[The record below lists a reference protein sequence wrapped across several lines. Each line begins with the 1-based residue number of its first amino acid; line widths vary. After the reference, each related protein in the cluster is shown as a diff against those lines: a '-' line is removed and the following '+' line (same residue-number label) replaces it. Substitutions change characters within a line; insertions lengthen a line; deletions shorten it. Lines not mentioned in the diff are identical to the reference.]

1 MKVMSRDFTRTEKI
15 LLLLLAVILV
25 GLVYYRFV
33 YVLVNDSVN
42 SSNSEAQALQTE
54 ISAAEGRLTHLQ
66 SLQSEM
72 DTMEEEGTMSYMP
85 SYNNSKDEI
94 AFLNDVLA
102 STEKYSI
109 SFADVTRSGDQI
121 RRSFTLQ
128 FETTSYKTAQKI
140 LESLCES
147 RDRCLVGDIR
157 CNINETGR
165 TTVNAAAT
173 FYETMV
179 GGTPDAGLPTD
190 SAAVNQ

>member
-15 LLLLLAVILV
+15 LLVLLAVILV

-33 YVLVNDSVN
+33 YVLVNDSV
-42 SSNSEAQALQTE
+42 SSSHSEAQALQTE
-54 ISAAEGRLTHLQ
+54 ITAAEGRLTHLKT
-66 SLQSEM
+66 LRSEM

-128 FETTSYKTAQKI
+128 YVTTTYKAAQQI
-140 LESLCES
+140 LEALSQS

-157 CNINETGR
+157 CSITETGV

-179 GGTPDAGLPTD
+179 GGTPDAGLPAD
-190 SAAVNQ
+190 SAAVNR

>member
-15 LLLLLAVILV
+15 LLVLLAVILV

-54 ISAAEGRLTHLQ
+54 ISVAEGRLTHLK

-72 DTMEEEGTMSYMP
+72 DTMEEEGSMSYMP

-128 FETTSYKTAQKI
+128 YETTSYKTAQKI

-157 CNINETGR
+157 CNITETGR

-179 GGTPDAGLPTD
+179 GGTPDAGLPAD
-190 SAAVNQ
+190 SAAVNN

>member
-15 LLLLLAVILV
+15 LLVLLAVILV

-33 YVLVNDSVN
+33 YVLVNDSVS

-54 ISAAEGRLTHLQ
+54 ISAAESRVLHLK

-72 DTMEEEGTMSYMP
+72 DTMEEEGSMSYMP
-85 SYNNSKDEI
+85 SYNNSKAEI

-102 STEKYSI
+102 STDKYSI
-109 SFADVTRSGDQI
+109 SFADVARSGDQI

-128 FETTSYKTAQKI
+128 YTTASYKTAQKI
-140 LESLCES
+140 LESLCQS

-157 CNINETGR
+157 CTITETGV

-179 GGTPDAGLPTD
+179 GGTADAGLPADT
-190 SAAVNQ
+190 AAVNQ

>member
-15 LLLLLAVILV
+15 LLVLLAVILV

-33 YVLVNDSVN
+33 YVMVNESIT
-42 SSNSEAQALQTE
+42 SSNSEAQALQTD
-54 ISAAEGRLTHLQ
+54 ISVAEGRVSHLK

-72 DTMEEEGTMSYMP
+72 DTMEEQGVMSYMP
-85 SYNNSKDEI
+85 SYNNSKEEI

-121 RRSFTLQ
+121 RRGFTLQ
-128 FETTSYKTAQKI
+128 YVTASYKTAQTI
-140 LESLCES
+140 LEQLCQS

-157 CNINETGR
+157 CTVAESGA

-179 GGTPDAGLPTD
+179 GGTPDAGLPAD
-190 SAAVNQ
+190 SAAVNR

>member
-15 LLLLLAVILV
+15 LLVLLAVILV

-33 YVLVNDSVN
+33 YVFVNDSVN

-54 ISAAEGRLTHLQ
+54 ISAAEGRLTHLK

-72 DTMEEEGTMSYMP
+72 DTMEEAGTMSYMP
-85 SYNNSKDEI
+85 SYNNSKAEI

-102 STEKYSI
+102 ATEKYSI
-109 SFADVTRSGDQI
+109 SFAEVTRSGDQI

-128 FETTSYKTAQKI
+128 YVTTSYKDAQTI
-140 LESLCES
+140 LEALCES
-147 RDRCLVGDIR
+147 RDRCLVGDIK
-157 CNINETGR
+157 CSIAESGM

-179 GGTPDAGLPTD
+179 GGTADAGLPAD
-190 SAAVNQ
+190 SAAVN

>member
-33 YVLVNDSVN
+33 YVLVNDSVR
-42 SSNSEAQALQTE
+42 SSNSEAEALQTE
-54 ISAAEGRLTHLQ
+54 ISAAEGRLTHLK

-72 DTMEEEGTMSYMP
+72 DTMEEEGSMSYMP
-85 SYNNSKDEI
+85 SYNNSKAEI

-102 STEKYSI
+102 STEKYSV
-109 SFADVTRSGDQI
+109 SFAEVTRSGDQI
-121 RRSFTLQ
+121 RRSFSLQ
-128 FETTSYKTAQKI
+128 YVTTSYKDAQTI
-140 LESLCES
+140 LKSLCES
-147 RDRCLVGDIR
+147 RDRCLVGDIK
-157 CNINETGR
+157 CSITESGT

-179 GGTPDAGLPTD
+179 GGTADAGLPAD

>member
-1 MKVMSRDFTRTEKI
+1 MKVMSRDFTRMEKI

-33 YVLVNDSVN
+33 YVLVNDSVR
-42 SSNSEAQALQTE
+42 SSNSEAEALQTE
-54 ISAAEGRLTHLQ
+54 ISVAEGRLTHLN

-72 DTMEEEGTMSYMP
+72 DTMEEEGSMSYMP
-85 SYNNSKDEI
+85 SYNNSKAEI

-102 STEKYSI
+102 ATEKYSI
-109 SFADVTRSGDQI
+109 SFAEVTRAGDQI

-128 FETTSYKTAQKI
+128 YVTTSYKDAQTI
-140 LESLCES
+140 LEALCES
-147 RDRCLVGDIR
+147 RDRCLVGDIK
-157 CNINETGR
+157 CSIAESGM

-179 GGTPDAGLPTD
+179 GGTADAGLPAD
-190 SAAVNQ
+190 SAAVN

>member
-33 YVLVNDSVN
+33 YVMVNDSV
-42 SSNSEAQALQTE
+42 SSSHSEAEALQTD
-54 ISAAEGRLTHLQ
+54 ISVVESQLTHLNT
-66 SLQSEM
+66 LQSEM
-72 DTMEEEGTMSYMP
+72 DTMEEKGTMSYMP
-85 SYNNSKDEI
+85 SYNNSKEEI

-121 RRSFTLQ
+121 RRGFTLQ
-128 FETTSYKTAQKI
+128 YVTTSYKDAQKI
-140 LESLCES
+140 LELLCQS
-147 RDRCLVGDIR
+147 RDRCLVGDIK
-157 CNINETGR
+157 CTIAESGV

-179 GGTPDAGLPTD
+179 GGTADAGLPAD
-190 SAAVNQ
+190 SAAVNR

>member
-157 CNINETGR
+157 CNITETGT

-190 SAAVNQ
+190 SAAVNE

>member
-85 SYNNSKDEI
+85 SYNNSKAEI

-128 FETTSYKTAQKI
+128 YETTSYKTAQKI